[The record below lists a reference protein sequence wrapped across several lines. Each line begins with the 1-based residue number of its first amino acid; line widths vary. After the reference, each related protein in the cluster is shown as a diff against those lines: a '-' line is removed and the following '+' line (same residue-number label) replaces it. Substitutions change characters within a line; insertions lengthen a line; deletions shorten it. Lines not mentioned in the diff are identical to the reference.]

1 MSTHPSSVLLLFYAP
16 LVKLVDTLDLGSS
29 ASAVRVRVS
38 HGAHIYIIMAYYN
51 VKTDN
56 ETEFLAM
63 LSSREESLVTAMVE
77 GVLDAIDN
85 GLELVELIS
94 VKLNK
99 RKVNKPFYTISI
111 KKEEYRTLLKNCLD
125 DMVRFEKYELCAKMK
140 SYLDRL
146 EQDL

>member
-1 MSTHPSSVLLLFYAP
+1 
-16 LVKLVDTLDLGSS
+16 
-29 ASAVRVRVS
+29 
-38 HGAHIYIIMAYYN
+38 MAYYN

-56 ETEFLAM
+56 ETDFLAM

-85 GLELVELIS
+85 GLEYVELINVKFNKQRNKGYYAIS
-94 VKLNK
+94 V
-99 RKVNKPFYTISI
+99 
-111 KKEEYRTLLKNCLD
+111 KKEEYSTLLKNCLD
-125 DMVRFEKYELCAKMK
+125 DMVRMEKYELCARMK

>member
-1 MSTHPSSVLLLFYAP
+1 M
-16 LVKLVDTLDLGSS
+16 
-29 ASAVRVRVS
+29 RVRVS

-56 ETEFLAM
+56 ENDFLSM

-85 GLELVELIS
+85 GLEMVELIS

-99 RKVNKPFYTISI
+99 RRVNKPFYTISI
-111 KKEEYRTLLKNCLD
+111 KKEEYPTLLKNCLD

>member
-1 MSTHPSSVLLLFYAP
+1 M
-16 LVKLVDTLDLGSS
+16 
-29 ASAVRVRVS
+29 RVRVS

-56 ETEFLAM
+56 ENDFLSM

-85 GLELVELIS
+85 SLEMVELIS

-99 RKVNKPFYTISI
+99 RRVNKPFYTISI
-111 KKEEYRTLLKNCLD
+111 KKEEYPTLLKNCLE